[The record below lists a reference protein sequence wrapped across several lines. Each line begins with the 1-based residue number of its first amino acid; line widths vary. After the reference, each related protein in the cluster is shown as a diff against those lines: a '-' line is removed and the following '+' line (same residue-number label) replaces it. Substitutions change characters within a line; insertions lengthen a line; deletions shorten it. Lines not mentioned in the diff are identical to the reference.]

1 MSRTATITLPQAILF
16 GHESIL
22 TSISYPLIAVN
33 QRYLAP
39 VHSFGRVCSW
49 LCAHLL
55 GKSRF
60 HEEKS
65 GEEER
70 GGEGFSY
77 LMQGGEAVFV
87 AEVRAHVIP
96 QQVAHWR
103 EKGMEKDTVKHT
115 GWGKNITRTFA
126 AVIIKVVISPQLA

>member
-1 MSRTATITLPQAILF
+1 MNR
-16 GHESIL
+16 
-22 TSISYPLIAVN
+22 
-33 QRYLAP
+33 RYLPP
-39 VHSFGRVCSW
+39 VHSFGRVGSW
-49 LCAHLL
+49 PCAHLL

-65 GEEER
+65 GEDKR

-103 EKGMEKDTVKHT
+103 ENGMEKDTVKHT
-115 GWGKNITRTFA
+115 GWGKNRTRTFA
-126 AVIIKVVISPQLA
+126 AVIMKVVISPQLA